1 LTTGSFLGSNWTVA
15 RAVNNDQNEINRNL
29 VLKDNA
35 FSPFTQKLLRG
46 SQYKA
51 KVMNGSEKIEI
62 ELMTE
67 QEGTELAN
75 DQLKWTLIAVTIK
88 ENTLIWII
96 ANFDD

>member
-1 LTTGSFLGSNWTVA
+1 
-15 RAVNNDQNEINRNL
+15 
-29 VLKDNA
+29 
-35 FSPFTQKLLRG
+35 
-46 SQYKA
+46 
-51 KVMNGSEKIEI
+51 
-62 ELMTE
+62 MTE